1 MGGMMSNIID
11 VLIAVDCESIIAGYG
26 ENNAPTNPPMME
38 YESLY
43 MVIRNGNNLNYNKSP
58 YLYLKATAENDLS
71 AASIRWRMRALSM
84 GFGYQAFLTNF
95 VLYDGVDIITQPEN
109 RELRTKAL
117 IPDKTNPD
125 QLNSQEVVDNFWE
138 STVLRPG
145 YVAYFFYLAIVDHTG
160 KVRGYYR
167 NDPAVVAQ

>member
-1 MGGMMSNIID
+1 MSTSVID
-11 VLIAVDCESIIAGYG
+11 VLIAVDCESIIRAYG
-26 ENNAPTNPPMME
+26 ENDAPNNPPMME

-43 MVIRNGNNLNYNKSP
+43 MVIRGDNSLNYNKSP
-58 YLYLKATAENDLS
+58 YLYLKASAETDCS
-71 AASIRWRMRALSM
+71 ATIIRWRMRSLSM

-95 VLYDGVDIITQPEN
+95 VLYAGKDVITQPEA
-109 RELRTKAL
+109 RVLQTQSFM
-117 IPDKTNPD
+117 PDKSNPQ
-125 QLNSQEVVDNFWE
+125 QLVSQEVGDKFWE

-145 YVAYFFYLAIVDHTG
+145 YIAYFFYLAIVDHTG